1 MIKIQEGFSSEKHN
15 VVNNEINRIALIS
28 IDDKRIQSVESTEI
42 YANGM
47 GKDVVCKKEDIR
59 CNNII
64 KQYKN
69 V

>member
-15 VVNNEINRIALIS
+15 VFNDEINRIALIS
-28 IDDKRIQSVESTEI
+28 IDDKRIHSVESTEI

>member
-15 VVNNEINRIALIS
+15 VFNDEINRISLIS